1 MNDYSMETARRKA
14 AELGL
19 DTPPDDRKETESRRL
34 AADAGMNIGED
45 VSAPR
50 DISVIT
56 DEILFYKVQAG
67 RSFLEIGRRLN
78 EAKAQLSHGEWLP
91 WLKEK
96 VDISERHAQNFMRLA
111 REFSK
116 SAEIADLGASK
127 ALQLLT
133 LPDSERSEF
142 VAEKHTVDGQEK
154 TVDEM
159 TGQELAKA
167 IKERDAALAAKA
179 EAEKSLDDMVDE
191 ISDAQRERDEALMAK
206 REAENSLHTK
216 LEEQEKRIA
225 GDLEAER
232 AKVQALM
239 TKSDDLQAKLRTER
253 EKAKDAKAVAE
264 TAKQELEDL
273 KKKPIEVAVAE
284 PSKETLDK
292 LREEAA
298 AAAEEKVKEAN
309 ARLIE
314 TQEKV
319 AAAEA
324 EAEKIRKQL
333 ELADQSSV
341 AFKFYFE
348 EWQHKFNAMLGA
360 LREVE
365 QSDQIKA
372 EKLRKAIHAAAE
384 KMGAMA

>member
-1 MNDYSMETARRKA
+1 MRDNSMETARRMA

-19 DTPPDDRKETESRRL
+19 DIPPDDRKETESRRL

-96 VDISERHAQNFMRLA
+96 VDISERRAQDFMRLA

-142 VAEKHTVDGQEK
+142 VTEKHTVDGQEK

-191 ISDAQRERDEALMAK
+191 ISDAQRERDEALKAK
-206 REAENSLHTK
+206 QEAEDSLQTRLDEQKK
-216 LEEQEKRIA
+216 LIA

-253 EKAKDAKAVAE
+253 EKAKDAKAASE
-264 TAKQELEDL
+264 TAKRELEDL

-360 LREVE
+360 LQEVE
-365 QSDQIKA
+365 QSDQLKA